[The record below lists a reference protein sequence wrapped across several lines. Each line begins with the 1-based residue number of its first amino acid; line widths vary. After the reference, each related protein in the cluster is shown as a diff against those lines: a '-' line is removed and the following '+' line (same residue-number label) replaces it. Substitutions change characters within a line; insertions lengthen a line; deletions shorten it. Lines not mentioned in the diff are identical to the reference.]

1 MARVGGLKTEEEK
14 EMRRTF
20 AVVAVMVLLAA
31 SCGGTAQPEQEAEPT
46 TTVAAPTTTSP
57 PTTLALTTTTLP
69 PTTTTT
75 VAAQPLESVVGGTA
89 SDGGWRVEPGI
100 YVASLA
106 DMTVILNI
114 SEPITYLESTG
125 RLDFGPETI
134 VSSGVPNWISL
145 NTFVGVI
152 PPDQAGVHAPHEPL
166 VPDYTAAL
174 PDDVGAYL
182 DTIPHLVVE
191 KADPV
196 EGSGFTAQAWD
207 ITVDP
212 TQGNT
217 FSCFLGDCVSV
228 LVSESGGVFVFG
240 SEAAARVWEF
250 EGVGDGVYG
259 FLVSRPDDF
268 EDNLAVAE
276 MIFSGLTFDPS

>member
-1 MARVGGLKTEEEK
+1 MR
-14 EMRRTF
+14 RRTF
-20 AVVAVMVLLAA
+20 AVGAVMALLAV
-31 SCGGTAQPEQEAEPT
+31 SCGGTTQPEEEAEPT
-46 TTVAAPTTTSP
+46 TTVAAPTTTSSSP
-57 PTTLALTTTTLP
+57 PTTLAPTTTTLP

-75 VAAQPLESVVGGTA
+75 VTAQPLEDVVGGTA
-89 SDGGWRVEPGI
+89 SDGGWRVEPGV

-114 SEPITYLESTG
+114 SEPVTYLESTG
-125 RLDFGPETI
+125 RVDFGPETI

-145 NTFVGVI
+145 NAFVGVI

-174 PDDVGAYL
+174 PDDLGAYL
-182 DTIPHLVVE
+182 DTIPHMVVDE
-191 KADPV
+191 AEPV
-196 EGSGFTAQAWD
+196 EGNGFRARAWN

-240 SEAAARVWEF
+240 SDAAARVWEF
-250 EGVGDGVYG
+250 EGVGNGVYG

-268 EDNLAVAE
+268 DDNVAVAE
-276 MIFSGLTFDPS
+276 MIFSGLTFDSS